1 MSNELNNKEWLIK
14 LNIATAKMD
23 NNLSASIANM
33 KQGVAMSRI
42 ITLMGIAPPES
53 LEADEKVLDIM
64 VKQRAAMRKL
74 SDAITEFMQL
84 EVLKEQAWKELA
96 DSKEALIEG
105 ITEKFPVDEEMLEK
119 LHGCVEGMRGEEEDE
134 D

>member
-1 MSNELNNKEWLIK
+1 MSNDFNNKEWLVK

-64 VKQRAAMRKL
+64 IKQRAAMRKL

-84 EVLKEQAWKELA
+84 EVLKEQAWKDLA
-96 DSKEALIEG
+96 DSKEALIES
-105 ITEKFPVDEEMLEK
+105 ITEKFPADEELLEK
-119 LHGCVEGMRGEEEDE
+119 LRGCVEGMRGEEDE
-134 D
+134 E

>member
-1 MSNELNNKEWLIK
+1 
-14 LNIATAKMD
+14 MD

-64 VKQRAAMRKL
+64 IKQRAAMRKL

-96 DSKEALIEG
+96 DSKEDFIES
-105 ITEKFPVDEEMLEK
+105 ITEKFPADEELLEK
-119 LHGCVEGMRGEEEDE
+119 LRGCVEGMRGEGDE

>member
-119 LHGCVEGMRGEEEDE
+119 LRGFVNGMRGEEDE

>member
-1 MSNELNNKEWLIK
+1 MSNEFNNKEWLVK
-14 LNIATAKMD
+14 LSVATAKMD

-33 KQGVAMSRI
+33 KQGVTMSRI

-64 VKQRAAMRKL
+64 IKQRAAMRKL

-84 EVLKEQAWKELA
+84 EVLKEQAWKDLA

-105 ITEKFPVDEEMLEK
+105 ITEKFPADEELLEK
-119 LHGCVEGMRGEEEDE
+119 LHGCVEGMRGEEDE

>member
-1 MSNELNNKEWLIK
+1 MSNDFNNKEWLVK

-64 VKQRAAMRKL
+64 IKQRASLRKL
-74 SDAITEFMQL
+74 SDGITEFMQL
-84 EVLKEQAWKELA
+84 EVLKEQAWKDLA
-96 DSKEALIEG
+96 DSKENLIES
-105 ITEKFPVDEEMLEK
+105 ITEKFPVDEELLEK
-119 LHGCVEGMRGEEEDE
+119 LHDYVEGMRGEEDE

>member
-1 MSNELNNKEWLIK
+1 MSNELNNKEWLVK

-64 VKQRAAMRKL
+64 IKQRASLRKL
-74 SDAITEFMQL
+74 SDGITEFMQL
-84 EVLKEQAWKELA
+84 EVLKEQAWKDLA
-96 DSKEALIEG
+96 DSKENLIES
-105 ITEKFPVDEEMLEK
+105 ITEKFPADEELLEK
-119 LHGCVEGMRGEEEDE
+119 LHDYVEGMRGEEDE

>member
-1 MSNELNNKEWLIK
+1 MSNDFNNKEWLIK
-14 LNIATAKMD
+14 LSVATAKMD
-23 NNLSASIANM
+23 NNLSASIENM

-64 VKQRAAMRKL
+64 IKQRATMRKL
-74 SDAITEFMQL
+74 SDALTEFMQL

-96 DSKEALIEG
+96 DSKEALIESV
-105 ITEKFPVDEEMLEK
+105 TEKFPADEELLEK
-119 LHGCVEGMRGEEEDE
+119 LHGCVEGMRGEENEE
-134 D
+134 

>member
-1 MSNELNNKEWLIK
+1 MSNDFNNKEWLVK

-64 VKQRAAMRKL
+64 IKQRAAMRKL

-84 EVLKEQAWKELA
+84 EVLKEQAWKDLA
-96 DSKEALIEG
+96 DSKEALIESV
-105 ITEKFPVDEEMLEK
+105 TEKFPADEELLEK
-119 LHGCVEGMRGEEEDE
+119 LRGCVEGMRGEEDE
-134 D
+134 E

>member
-1 MSNELNNKEWLIK
+1 MSNDFNNKEWLVK

-64 VKQRAAMRKL
+64 IKQRAALRRL
-74 SDAITEFMQL
+74 ADAITEFMQL

-96 DSKEALIEG
+96 DSKEDLIES
-105 ITEKFPVDEEMLEK
+105 IAEKFPADEELLEK
-119 LHGCVEGMRGEEEDE
+119 LHGCVEGMRGDEDE

>member
-1 MSNELNNKEWLIK
+1 MSNDFNNKEWLVK

-64 VKQRAAMRKL
+64 IKQRAAMRKL
-74 SDAITEFMQL
+74 SDALTEFMQL
-84 EVLKEQAWKELA
+84 EVLKEQAWKDLA
-96 DSKEALIEG
+96 DSKEALIESV
-105 ITEKFPVDEEMLEK
+105 TEKFPADEELLEK
-119 LHGCVEGMRGEEEDE
+119 LRGCVEGMRGEEDE
-134 D
+134 N

>member
-1 MSNELNNKEWLIK
+1 MSNEFDNKEWLVK

-64 VKQRAAMRKL
+64 IKQRAAMRKL

-96 DSKEALIEG
+96 DSKEDLIES
-105 ITEKFPVDEEMLEK
+105 ITEKFPADEELLEK
-119 LHGCVEGMRGEEEDE
+119 LHGCIEGMRGEEDE

>member
-1 MSNELNNKEWLIK
+1 MSNDFNNKEWLVK

-64 VKQRAAMRKL
+64 IKQRATLRRLA
-74 SDAITEFMQL
+74 DAITEFMQL
-84 EVLKEQAWKELA
+84 EVLKEQAWKDLA
-96 DSKEALIEG
+96 DSKEALIESV
-105 ITEKFPVDEEMLEK
+105 TEKFPADEELLEK
-119 LHGCVEGMRGEEEDE
+119 LHGCVEGMRGEEDE

>member
-1 MSNELNNKEWLIK
+1 MSNDFNNKEWLVK

-64 VKQRAAMRKL
+64 IKQRAALRRL
-74 SDAITEFMQL
+74 ADAITEFMQL
-84 EVLKEQAWKELA
+84 EVLKEQAWKDLA
-96 DSKEALIEG
+96 DSKEALIESV
-105 ITEKFPVDEEMLEK
+105 TEKFPADEELLEK
-119 LHGCVEGMRGEEEDE
+119 LRGCVNGMRGEEDE

>member
-1 MSNELNNKEWLIK
+1 MSNDFNNKEWLVK

-64 VKQRAAMRKL
+64 IKQRAALRRL
-74 SDAITEFMQL
+74 ADTITEFMQL
-84 EVLKEQAWKELA
+84 EVLKEQAWKDLA
-96 DSKEALIEG
+96 DSKEALIESV
-105 ITEKFPVDEEMLEK
+105 TEKFPADEELLEK
-119 LHGCVEGMRGEEEDE
+119 LHGCVEGMRGDEDE

>member
-1 MSNELNNKEWLIK
+1 MSNDFNNKEWLVK

-64 VKQRAAMRKL
+64 IKQRAAIRKL

-84 EVLKEQAWKELA
+84 EVLKEQAWKDLG
-96 DSKEALIEG
+96 DSKEAIIESV
-105 ITEKFPVDEEMLEK
+105 TEKFPADEELLEK
-119 LHGCVEGMRGEEEDE
+119 LHGCVEGMRGEEDE

>member
-1 MSNELNNKEWLIK
+1 MSNDFNNKEWLVK
-14 LNIATAKMD
+14 LNIDTAKMD

-64 VKQRAAMRKL
+64 IKQRAAMRKM

-84 EVLKEQAWKELA
+84 EVLKEQAWKDLA
-96 DSKEALIEG
+96 DSKEALIESV
-105 ITEKFPVDEEMLEK
+105 TEKFPADEELLEK
-119 LHGCVEGMRGEEEDE
+119 LHGCVEGMRGEEDE

>member
-1 MSNELNNKEWLIK
+1 MSNEFNNKEWLVK
-14 LNIATAKMD
+14 LSVATAKMD

-33 KQGVAMSRI
+33 KQGVTMSRI

-64 VKQRAAMRKL
+64 IKQRAAMRKL

-84 EVLKEQAWKELA
+84 EVLKEQAWKDLA

-105 ITEKFPVDEEMLEK
+105 ITEKFPADEELLEK
-119 LHGCVEGMRGEEEDE
+119 LRGCVEGMRGEEDE

>member
-1 MSNELNNKEWLIK
+1 MSNDFNNKEWLVK

-64 VKQRAAMRKL
+64 IKQRAAMRKL
-74 SDAITEFMQL
+74 SDALTEFMQL

-96 DSKEALIEG
+96 DYKEDLIES
-105 ITEKFPVDEEMLEK
+105 ITEKFPADEELLEK
-119 LHGCVEGMRGEEEDE
+119 LHGCVEGMRGEEDE
-134 D
+134 E

>member
-1 MSNELNNKEWLIK
+1 MSNDFNNKEWLVK
-14 LNIATAKMD
+14 LSVATAKMD
-23 NNLSASIANM
+23 NNFSASIANM

-53 LEADEKVLDIM
+53 LEADEKLLDIM
-64 VKQRAAMRKL
+64 IRQRASVRKL
-74 SDAITEFMQL
+74 SDAIMELMQL

-105 ITEKFPVDEEMLEK
+105 ITEKFPADEELLEK
-119 LHGCVEGMRGEEEDE
+119 LRGCVEGMRGDEDE

>member
-1 MSNELNNKEWLIK
+1 MSNELNNKEWLVK
-14 LNIATAKMD
+14 LSVATAKMD

-53 LEADEKVLDIM
+53 LEADEKLLDIM
-64 VKQRAAMRKL
+64 IKQRASVRKL
-74 SDAITEFMQL
+74 SDAIMEFMQL

-105 ITEKFPVDEEMLEK
+105 ITEKFPADEELLEK
-119 LHGCVEGMRGEEEDE
+119 LHGCVEGMRGEEDE

>member
-1 MSNELNNKEWLIK
+1 MSNEFNNKEWLVK
-14 LNIATAKMD
+14 LSVATAKMD

-33 KQGVAMSRI
+33 KQGVTMSRI

-64 VKQRAAMRKL
+64 IKQRAAMRKL

-84 EVLKEQAWKELA
+84 EVLKEQAWKDLA

-105 ITEKFPVDEEMLEK
+105 ITEKFPADEELLEK
-119 LHGCVEGMRGEEEDE
+119 LRGCVEGIRGEEDE